1 MKKAICTVIAFLML
15 LLTAAAAF
23 AENTG
28 TAELR
33 GSIDRLEE
41 LVFAPGNALDLP
53 TSFTGTAYIRP
64 LISHEETYNFPQTNL
79 VSFEPGARSHWHTHG
94 GMVILV
100 TDGVG
105 Y

>member
-33 GSIDRLEE
+33 GSIDRLEI
-41 LVFAPGNALDLP
+41 APWLCRP
-53 TSFTGTAYIRP
+53 TSFKSACASAPPPDTTSLA
-64 LISHEETYNFPQTNL
+64 
-79 VSFEPGARSHWHTHG
+79 
-94 GMVILV
+94 
-100 TDGVG
+100 
-105 Y
+105 